1 MPDTVTET
9 TATSTAPNAATP
21 TPSASSAPAPAATAV
36 RQAIHAAVSENP
48 SIMLHELAAKH
59 GVSEAEV
66 CRLLPDEMRAFAR
79 PADFEKIWDAM
90 TTWEK
95 TTFIISG
102 PGAIAEVKGKLPK
115 GRFGHGFFNLMEK
128 GNPLGGHLMVDK
140 LGGICF
146 LTKPIFGLESLSVLF
161 HDTEGQQMFGVY
173 AGREKREIIP
183 SVKAA
188 YLALREEVC
197 E

>member
-1 MPDTVTET
+1 MPNTVTDT
-9 TATSTAPNAATP
+9 TVTQTAPTP
-21 TPSASSAPAPAATAV
+21 PNSTGGASADI
-36 RQAIHAAVSENP
+36 RQAILDAVSENP
-48 SIMLHELAAKH
+48 SIMLHELAAQH

-66 CRLLPDEMRAFAR
+66 CRQLPDDMCAFAR
-79 PADFEKIWDAM
+79 AEDFEKIWDAM

-102 PGAIAEVKGKLPK
+102 PGAIAEVKGRLPK

-128 GNPLGGHLMVDK
+128 GNPLGGHLMIDK

-161 HDTEGQQMFGVY
+161 HDKEGQQMFGVY